1 MKKRIIKIIGAA
13 LAAALCLTV
22 LLAEATVNI
31 NMRFVPDYEKADITY
46 LLDGRELSTDDYKLL
61 FYQTGLGKRAVDEL
75 ISSGKADTLLSF
87 QNDFFAAAGVKCVR
101 EVITTCMEYT
111 VDEDGIATAGFSLAP
126 HKPGYVF
133 LMLSSHTL
141 GWRHGHAGLV
151 TGTDTV
157 LESPMIGTPS
167 GDFTVNEWRGY
178 PTFVMLRLK
187 DADDAFLAEVAKNAE
202 KKLSGIEYNIFA
214 GFFKKTHG
222 SVPPTTHCAHLVWYA
237 FYNSG
242 LDVDRNGGNI
252 VSVTD
257 IMYSDKFEVVQIFGM
272 NPDDFASRAY

>member
-22 LLAEATVNI
+22 LFAELTADI
-31 NMRFVPDYEKADITY
+31 NMRYMPDYEKADITY
-46 LLDGRELSTDDYKLL
+46 LLDGRELTADDYRVL

-75 ISSGKADTLLSF
+75 KAGGRADTLLSF
-87 QNDFFAAAGVKCVR
+87 QNDFFAGSEVRCVR

-111 VDEDGIATAGFSLAP
+111 VDEDGLATAGFSLAP
-126 HKPGYVF
+126 YKPGYVF

-141 GWRHGHAGLV
+141 GWRHGHAGIV
-151 TGTDTV
+151 TGADSV
-157 LESPMIGTPS
+157 LESPMIGTLS
-167 GDFTVNEWRGY
+167 CDFSPNEWRSY

-187 DADDAFLAEVAKNAE
+187 DADDAFLAKTAKNAE
-202 KKLSGIEYNIFA
+202 KKLSGIRYNIFA

-272 NPDDFASRAY
+272 NPDDFCDRAY

>member
-1 MKKRIIKIIGAA
+1 MKKRIIKIISVA

-31 NMRFVPDYEKADITY
+31 NMRFVPRYEKADITY
-46 LLDGRELSTDDYKLL
+46 LFDGREFSSEDYRLL

-75 ISSGKADTLLSF
+75 LAGGKTDAILSF
-87 QNDFFAAAGVKCVR
+87 QNNFFAANSVKCVR

-111 VDEDGIATAGFSLAP
+111 VDEDGIATAGFSVAP
-126 HKPGYVF
+126 YKPGYVF

-157 LESPMIGTPS
+157 LESPMIGTLS
-167 GDFTVNEWRGY
+167 GDFSVNEWRSY

-202 KKLSGIEYNIFA
+202 KKLSGIKYNIFA

-222 SVPPTTHCAHLVWYA
+222 SVPPETHCAHLVWYA

-242 LDVDRNGGNI
+242 IDVDRNGGNI

-272 NPDDFASRAY
+272 NPDDFALRAY